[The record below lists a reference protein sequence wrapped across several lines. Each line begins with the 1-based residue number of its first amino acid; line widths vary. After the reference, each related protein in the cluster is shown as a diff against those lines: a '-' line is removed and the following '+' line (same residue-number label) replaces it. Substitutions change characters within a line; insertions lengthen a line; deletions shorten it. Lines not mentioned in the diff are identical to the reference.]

1 MENKQIIL
9 NLHKIFYKLGPLG
22 KDPIEHAINIIN
34 SNSRLAKEC
43 LNLMEVKIKPINNIY
58 GME

>member
-1 MENKQIIL
+1 MTDKKIIL

-22 KDPIEHAINIIN
+22 KDSIEHAINIIN

-43 LNLMEVKIKPINNIY
+43 LELMGVEIKPINDIY
-58 GME
+58 GAE